1 MSIEDLYSS
10 IGSDYEEVF
19 SRLPSKQLI
28 EKFIVK
34 FVDDKS
40 YSMLIEAME
49 AGNREDAFLHSH
61 TLKGVAA
68 NLGFKKMLESVSTM
82 TEVLRDNNA
91 KTSDVD
97 QELFDQVKRDYEET
111 INAIA
116 TYIKEK

>member
-19 SRLPSKQLI
+19 GRLPSKQLI
-28 EKFIVK
+28 EKFIVR
-34 FVDDKS
+34 FIDDKS
-40 YSMLIEAME
+40 FELLNEAIE
-49 AGNREDAFLHSH
+49 AGNRKDAFLHSH

-68 NLGFKKMLESVSTM
+68 NLGFKKLLESVSTM